1 MITFKTFINEARNPL
16 RKQSS
21 YIKDR
26 TERQNILRQPS
37 GIDVDDLEDQKVRIT
52 RQLEGLQD
60 RIKRFERNKALRVEL
75 KTLDEL
81 TTQKQRAEEALE
93 QIDYLIN
100 QELSREELPSFRR
113 AKYPPGKKREPYKP
127 AFAQNGIKWFIDPA
141 NPEKY
146 TAFKNKLPRIMSMFF
161 SALKERNLV
170 RIPAANFIATPVQ
183 GAAIRDGVPESGAF
197 LSHSIQI
204 DPSKLNLRRSKD
216 VEELLEI
223 MLHEYAHLIFKK
235 LPHDLK
241 KPLGTFNRLYI
252 KQLKAFKAKMPAE
265 YRRFLTR
272 ILSSDDPRGRELRKE
287 VAKFA
292 KHPSDEGYAF
302 MNPEELFAETFVFF
316 KAQPQLFK
324 TILNIINRY
333 I

>member
-1 MITFKTFINEARNPL
+1 MT
-16 RKQSS
+16 
-21 YIKDR
+21 
-26 TERQNILRQPS
+26 
-37 GIDVDDLEDQKVRIT
+37 
-52 RQLEGLQD
+52 
-60 RIKRFERNKALRVEL
+60 
-75 KTLDEL
+75 
-81 TTQKQRAEEALE
+81 
-93 QIDYLIN
+93 
-100 QELSREELPSFRR
+100 
-113 AKYPPGKKREPYKP
+113 KYPPGKKREPYIP
-127 AFAQNGIKWFIDPA
+127 AFSQNGIKWFIYPEA
-141 NPEKY
+141 TEKY
-146 TAFKNKLPRIMSMFF
+146 ADFKSKLPEIMKLFF
-161 SALKERNLV
+161 SELKARNII
-170 RIPAANFIATPVQ
+170 RMPAANFLATPVT
-183 GAAIRDGVPESGAF
+183 GAKILDGAPESGAF

-204 DPSKLNLRRSKD
+204 DPSTLNLNN
-216 VEELLEI
+216 VEHVNELLKI
-223 MLHEYAHLIFKK
+223 MLHEYAHLLFKK
-235 LPHDLK
+235 LPYELK

-272 ILSSDDPRGRELRKE
+272 ILRSDDPLGRELRKE